1 MLLEERGAQERE
13 SQMSGL
19 ACTLQKPPACV
30 QAARPGYF
38 SGVLA
43 GPVGAVNAEPLV
55 ELLCGLCPVSG
66 SIAGLEEW
74 F

>member
-1 MLLEERGAQERE
+1 
-13 SQMSGL
+13 MSGL

-43 GPVGAVNAEPLV
+43 GPVGAVNSTAGRASLRSLSRVGEHCRLGGV
-55 ELLCGLCPVSG
+55 VLNLDFVSVP
-66 SIAGLEEW
+66 
-74 F
+74 